1 MQVRINRKKYN
12 VFAFDIETHND
23 EESIKNQTTSMWLGC
38 LIDETHKID
47 DEENLY
53 AVKQLTEE
61 EIREIYDN
69 GVDMFCNF
77 ELYV

>member
-1 MQVRINRKKYN
+1 MQVL
-12 VFAFDIETHND
+12 F
-23 EESIKNQTTSMWLGC
+23 
-38 LIDETHKID
+38 THKID

-53 AVKQLTEE
+53 AVKQLTED

-69 GVDMFCNF
+69 GVDMFFNF